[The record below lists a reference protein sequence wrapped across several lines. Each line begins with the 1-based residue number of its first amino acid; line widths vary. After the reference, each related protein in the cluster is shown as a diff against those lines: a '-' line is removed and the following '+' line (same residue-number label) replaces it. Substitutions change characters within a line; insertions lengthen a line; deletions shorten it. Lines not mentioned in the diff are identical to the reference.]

1 MRSAP
6 TTDRAT
12 WCPTPAARSAAS
24 RLRVEVSKN
33 ASTAA
38 SSHDGEFV
46 TSTTTFAPAS
56 AWASPSPVRL
66 LTPEE
71 GEADTASWPRSRGI
85 SFLPMSP
92 LPPITTIFMPGLLEC
107 RQTGPVLTF
116 PSLFLLFGDDDVL
129 GVLRVQDDGDE
140 ARLVLVAGIPAD
152 AVQAAGRLV
161 EGVTGLE
168 DLGLVVVDGPL
179 VLALQDVPEGRAGV
193 AVRRLHLARRQRH
206 LDHRGLRL
214 LPVQLLDD
222 VPLGE
227 QLDLNPAFAVSAVL
241 RQGHPADR
249 ESTEDNRQQA
259 ASHDFSSDRTR
270 ACSSFRNKDA
280 GAILCWSGGVFL
292 GFATR
297 ASDRG
302 REYGQAYSIPRA
314 RLTSPT
320 LPGRGGWTT
329 NSIKRAVGRLVLRVS
344 LSMDEAPTTVIIQR
358 YLDALPG
365 DAAELMVRE
374 LLERAVGRLRLLCAM
389 FLYKSYPR
397 LTRPPVNLETD
408 ELLGGVVAGLLT
420 ALRATCPPTV
430 RGFFALATQHMR
442 WQLNDLAR
450 RLEERPA
457 AAALTEAGVAAPP
470 ASTA

>member
-33 ASTAA
+33 AITAA

-46 TSTTTFAPAS
+46 TSTTTFAPSS
-56 AWASPSPVRL
+56 AGSSPSPVRV

-107 RQTGPVLTF
+107 RPAGSVLIF

-129 GVLRVQDDGDE
+129 GVLRVQDDSDE
-140 ARLVLVAGIPAD
+140 ARLVLLAGVPTD

-179 VLALQDVPEGRAGV
+179 VLALQDVPERRAGV
-193 AVRRLHLARRQRH
+193 TVCRLHLARRQRH

-222 VPLGE
+222 VLLGE
-227 QLDLNPAFAVSAVL
+227 QLDVSPAFAVLAVL
-241 RQGHPADR
+241 CQTHPAGRESAHDDRQQGTSHDCSSERTGASDPSGNKDVEGGTVCDRREEHSRKGGALRGGGREAARRPQRHEPEGANQTAELLRSAPPTQEPHFRQGSNALTPRPSPTPRQTLRSERFVARDR
-249 ESTEDNRQQA
+249 LETVP
-259 ASHDFSSDRTR
+259 
-270 ACSSFRNKDA
+270 K
-280 GAILCWSGGVFL
+280 GAKIPEV
-292 GFATR
+292 
-297 ASDRG
+297 RG
-302 REYGQAYSIPRA
+302 RP
-314 RLTSPT
+314 
-320 LPGRGGWTT
+320 
-329 NSIKRAVGRLVLRVS
+329 
-344 LSMDEAPTTVIIQR
+344 LS
-358 YLDALPG
+358 
-365 DAAELMVRE
+365 
-374 LLERAVGRLRLLCAM
+374 
-389 FLYKSYPR
+389 S
-397 LTRPPVNLETD
+397 
-408 ELLGGVVAGLLT
+408 VV
-420 ALRATCPPTV
+420 P
-430 RGFFALATQHMR
+430 
-442 WQLNDLAR
+442 
-450 RLEERPA
+450 
-457 AAALTEAGVAAPP
+457 
-470 ASTA
+470 